1 MTPLETKRNDTK
13 LLLSVAALVVAG
25 AAGIALIGGLVL
37 DDAAEG
43 DTARAAPV
51 FDPAPVPAEDT
62 ALPAVAVETRPET
75 TPASYETAT
84 PDPVVDEEVA
94 FTIDPNEDFVA
105 RGLETYASR
114 DFDRSAAYFR
124 AEIDA
129 RPQRAWT
136 HYMLGLSLWK
146 AGRADEAVGA
156 MEAAAELVP
165 DSIKTFVNLARI
177 RNDQGDYEGALEAAR
192 TALAINAEDPAALFL
207 EGRSLFNLG
216 RLDEA
221 MASLTASAELDPA
234 NGYVQNL
241 LGLALIRQG
250 RADEAVVALE
260 RAAALV
266 SEVAYIQNNL
276 GMALELSGRSSEAV
290 VAYRRSVELD
300 PAHAKAVANLARIE
314 PSVGVAAATTE
325 PVEEA
330 IVEETVGEEDT
341 GEPIEIAAA
350 GEEVDP

>member
-43 DTARAAPV
+43 ETARTTPV
-51 FDPAPVPAEDT
+51 FDPVPAPAENT

-75 TPASYETAT
+75 TPASHETAI
-84 PDPVVDEEVA
+84 PDPVVDEEIA
-94 FTIDPNEDFVA
+94 FTIDPNEDCVA

-124 AEIDA
+124 AEVDA

-146 AGRADEAVGA
+146 AGRTGEAVAA
-156 MEAAAELVP
+156 MEAAAELDP
-165 DSIKTFVNLARI
+165 DSVKTFVNLARI
-177 RNDQGDYEGALEAAR
+177 RNDLGDHESALEAAR
-192 TALAINAEDPAALFL
+192 TALAIDAEDPSALFL

-221 MASLTASAELDPA
+221 TASLSASAELDPD

-260 RAAALV
+260 RAATLV

-276 GMALELSGRSSEAV
+276 GMALELSGRPSEAV

-300 PAHAKAVANLARIE
+300 PAHTKAVANLARIE
-314 PSVGVAAATTE
+314 PSVAVAATRSE

-330 IVEETVGEEDT
+330 IIADDVEEERD
-341 GEPIEIAAA
+341 GEPIQIAAA